1 MMHDTHKIFDRQ
13 RARSRI
19 RQAHHHRHVGR
30 RGKDDYDAA
39 IIAAPENDGGEIISD
54 DGGGSAS
61 AAHLTQVS
69 VFSWVYERVSKW
81 KN

>member
-30 RGKDDYDAA
+30 RGKDDYDAP
-39 IIAAPENDGGEIISD
+39 IIAAPEGD
-54 DGGGSAS
+54 SAELS
-61 AAHLTQVS
+61 PKVEAAPRRLRTVRKFR
-69 VFSWVYERVSKW
+69 VFSWVHERVSKW
-81 KN
+81 KI